1 MFVVGAMCLALVTVA
16 AAWRLGAPA
25 ALVAVVGAT
34 VAVAIFPST
43 LGTVQVGELP
53 AGIPALHIPSVTS
66 ADAWALLPSQP

>member
-1 MFVVGAMCLALVTVA
+1 MCLALVTVA

-43 LGTVQVGELP
+43 LGTVQVLGELP
-53 AGIPALHIPSVTS
+53 AGIPALRPPSVTS
-66 ADAWALLPSQP
+66 ADVWALLRSQP